1 MNVHLSNFQAG
12 DKLGAV
18 ELLAEHGLWD
28 RLLQVAASLDADSA
42 GDRSALQRA
51 AAAFRSSGQADTA
64 RELLNKLGDYK
75 VSHSSRPRF

>member
-1 MNVHLSNFQAG
+1 M
-12 DKLGAV
+12 GAV

-28 RLLQVAASLDADSA
+28 RLLQMAASLDADSA

-75 VSHSSRPRF
+75 VSHSS